1 MSAFAF
7 DTLKFVRRLTDA
19 GIPQLQAEAQAE
31 VMAEAF
37 VFNMDQLVT
46 RDYLDA
52 RLDARFAQQDARLDV
67 RFAEQDARIDSG
79 FAEQKVLIDSGFAKQ
94 KVLIDSGFAEHKA
107 LMNSGLAKQ
116 DARIDSRFVAQDSDL
131 RARFAQID
139 KQLFLH
145 TWILAAIAATTVIP
159 VLTKL
164 FNP

>member
-37 VFNMDQLVT
+37 VFNMDKLVT
-46 RDYLDA
+46 TDY
-52 RLDARFAQQDARLDV
+52 LDARFAQQ
-67 RFAEQDARIDSG
+67 E
-79 FAEQKVLIDSGFAKQ
+79 
-94 KVLIDSGFAEHKA
+94 
-107 LMNSGLAKQ
+107 
-116 DARIDSRFVAQDSDL
+116 ARIDSRFAQVE
-131 RARFAQID
+131 

>member
-46 RDYLDA
+46 KDY
-52 RLDARFAQQDARLDV
+52 LDARFAQQ
-67 RFAEQDARIDSG
+67 E
-79 FAEQKVLIDSGFAKQ
+79 
-94 KVLIDSGFAEHKA
+94 
-107 LMNSGLAKQ
+107 
-116 DARIDSRFVAQDSDL
+116 ARIDSRFAQVE
-131 RARFAQID
+131 